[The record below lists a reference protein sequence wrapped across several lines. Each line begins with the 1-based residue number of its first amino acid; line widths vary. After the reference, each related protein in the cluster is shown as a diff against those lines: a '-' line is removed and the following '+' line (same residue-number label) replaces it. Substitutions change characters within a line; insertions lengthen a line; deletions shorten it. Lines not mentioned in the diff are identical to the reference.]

1 MKLSLILSLVFAIIL
16 VEAQVDNWDYFE
28 EDTDVSFYLNI
39 DKSFL
44 LEYVYLRENN
54 SILVV

>member
-28 EDTDVSFYLNI
+28 EDTDVSFLFKY
-39 DKSFL
+39 
-44 LEYVYLRENN
+44 R
-54 SILVV
+54 